1 MAPRGTL
8 EERLRKLERENKE
21 FRRLLV
27 RPAVPPGR
35 RGARFMAKLDGTL
48 SAGSYADASIW
59 WHDGS
64 DMVDSTK
71 NVEVYDWFLG
81 SGESLAAGTL
91 VAIEFFADSRW
102 YVTHWQELAAI
113 FYALVNKVGDVPAT
127 AAPFDVDN
135 VVVLS
140 PVGGVSP
147 GTEITGVINI
157 LALPSADGDPVL
169 VFRKGA
175 TSTYYGIP
183 HPERTDCS

>member
-1 MAPRGTL
+1 MPPRGTL
-8 EERLRKLERENKE
+8 EDRVRTLERQNKE
-21 FRRLLV
+21 FRRMLV
-27 RPAVPPGR
+27 RPAVPPPR

-71 NVEVYDWFLG
+71 NVEVQDWFLG
-81 SGESLAAGTL
+81 SGESLPTGTL
-91 VAIEFFADSRW
+91 VQIEFFADSRW
-102 YVTHWQELAAI
+102 YVTQWQELAAI
-113 FYALVNKVGDVPAT
+113 LYALAVGNVAST
-127 AAPFDVDN
+127 APTFDVNN

-147 GTEITGVINI
+147 GSSITGVINI
-157 LALPSADGDPVL
+157 LGFPSAAGDPVL

-175 TSTYYGIP
+175 TSTYYAIP
-183 HPERTDCS
+183 HPTPYVCP